1 MLGCMEQCVHIIFID
16 VSFSPD
22 DVENTVQGPSC
33 NIRGTINKGIET
45 LSILVIFL
53 KAIMVISVK

>member
-1 MLGCMEQCVHIIFID
+1 MEQCVHIIFID

-22 DVENTVQGPSC
+22 DMENTVQGPSC

-45 LSILVIFL
+45 LSLAFGD
-53 KAIMVISVK
+53 ISQGNNGYLG